1 MPNQIKRDSQD
12 AKATLSSVFGPLE
25 LAVLDVLWQR
35 PESVSVKTLQHD
47 FPQVAYTTLMTTL
60 DRLYKKTALIRSK
73 QGRAFFY
80 QTRLTRQ
87 QAQSSVA
94 ARIFTD
100 LLGGD
105 GGARL
110 VLSSFVDAV
119 SQRDEL
125 LLDELEELV
134 RQRRAEGAEK

>member
-1 MPNQIKRDSQD
+1 MPNPKDREPHETT
-12 AKATLSSVFGPLE
+12 TLSSVFGPLE
-25 LAVLDVLWQR
+25 LAVLDALWLR
-35 PESVSVKTLQHD
+35 PGAVSVKALRHD
-47 FPQVAYTTLMTTL
+47 FPEVAYTTLMTTL
-60 DRLYKKTALIRSK
+60 DRLYKKTALIRFK

-80 QTRLTRQ
+80 QTRLSRE

-94 ARIFTD
+94 ARIFTA

-105 GGARL
+105 GGPRL

-119 SQRDEL
+119 SQRDQL

-134 RQRRAEGAEK
+134 RQRRAESADK